1 MTGPAADPQG
11 PYVRLAAVGLIQAR
25 DSGRWLL
32 LRSLHPE
39 WYPRHEG
46 SPPPSELWG
55 PPGGRMEHGE
65 DLEMTLRR
73 EVREETGLEVEVAGP
88 VHAYLTVHKGERL
101 LSVSM
106 ACRVP
111 SATEGV
117 RVDGVE
123 ADDFRWLTTAEWVE
137 WARGERTPWEPGDVL
152 QVAALAR
159 ALWDASSTA
168 DRAVSARRREPPAR
182 VRVRGRC

>member
-1 MTGPAADPQG
+1 MNGPAADPQG

-39 WYPRHEG
+39 WYSRHEG
-46 SPPPSELWG
+46 FPPPAELWG
-55 PPGGRMEHGE
+55 PPGGRMERGE
-65 DLEMTLRR
+65 DLETTLRR

-88 VHAYLTVHKGERL
+88 VHAYLTMHKGERL
-101 LSVSM
+101 LSVSV

-111 SATEGV
+111 NATEGV
-117 RVDGVE
+117 LVDCVE

-137 WARGERTPWEPGDVL
+137 YAREERTPWDPEDVV

-159 ALWDASSTA
+159 VLW
-168 DRAVSARRREPPAR
+168 EL
-182 VRVRGRC
+182 RGG

>member
-1 MTGPAADPQG
+1 VTGPAADPLR
-11 PYVRLAAVGLIQAR
+11 PYARLAAVGLIQAR

-39 WYPRHEG
+39 WFRRG
-46 SPPPSELWG
+46 TGPPLPPELWG
-55 PPGGRMEHGE
+55 PPGGRLEYGE
-65 DLEMTLRR
+65 DLEMALRR

-111 SATEGV
+111 SATEDV

-123 ADDFRWLTTAEWVE
+123 ADAFRWVTTAEWAE
-137 WARGERTPWEPGDVL
+137 WARAGRTPWDPGDVVR
-152 QVAALAR
+152 VAALAG
-159 ALWDASSTA
+159 ALWD
-168 DRAVSARRREPPAR
+168 VC
-182 VRVRGRC
+182 GG

>member
-1 MTGPAADPQG
+1 MTSPAADPRG

-25 DSGRWLL
+25 DSGGWLL

-46 SPPPSELWG
+46 VPPPRELWG

-65 DLEMTLRR
+65 DLVTTLRR

-88 VHAYLTVHKGERL
+88 VHAYLAMHKGERL

-111 SATEGV
+111 SATDSV

-123 ADDFRWLTTAEWVE
+123 ADDFLWLTTAEWVE
-137 WARGERTPWEPGDVL
+137 LARAERTPWEPADVL
-152 QVAALAR
+152 QVAAVAR
-159 ALWDASSTA
+159 ALWNVVD
-168 DRAVSARRREPPAR
+168 
-182 VRVRGRC
+182 G